1 MTHSLFLILKIL
13 GIILLV
19 LLILIFL
26 TALLVLFVPV
36 RYRLWGEWKEEQ
48 FVRGKVSWLFRLFVF
63 HFSYVRLPQ
72 EQEGF
77 SWDFKILGK
86 KIWGGAEQE
95 KDPGEAPGEE
105 SFLAGPEEGRSKEE
119 LEEKG
124 SSPGS
129 EEGRLKEEPEE
140 KESSPSPEERSR
152 EEEAAEQK
160 QKDAQS
166 PRAASDK
173 GPGFWQKLGKGKER
187 FQRLRFSF
195 QSVCDKLKSIR
206 DSLSE
211 KWEWLQNEK
220 NQASLRLLWRQ
231 LERLCRHICPG
242 KGMISLTFGFEDPY
256 TTGQVLEAASLIYPF
271 CHNHLSLY
279 PVFDEPVLE
288 AEGSVR
294 GRIRLSFLL
303 WLVLQVL
310 FDKHTRR
317 LLLGLRKK

>member
-19 LLILIFL
+19 LLILIL
-26 TALLVLFVPV
+26 LAVLLVLFVPV
-36 RYRLWGEWKEEQ
+36 RYRFWGEWKGEQ

-77 SWDFKILGK
+77 SWDFKVLGK

-95 KDPGEAPGEE
+95 EEPGEVPGEE
-105 SFLAGPEEGRSKEE
+105 SFLAGSEEGRS
-119 LEEKG
+119 
-124 SSPGS
+124 
-129 EEGRLKEEPEE
+129 KEEPEE
-140 KESSPSPEERSR
+140 KESSPSPEEGSR
-152 EEEAAEQK
+152 EEKAAEQK

-173 GPGFWQKLGKGKER
+173 GPGFWQKLGKGKDR

-303 WLVLQVL
+303 WLVLHVL

>member
-19 LLILIFL
+19 LLILIL
-26 TALLVLFVPV
+26 LAVLLVLFVPV
-36 RYRLWGEWKEEQ
+36 RYRFWGEWKGEQ

-95 KDPGEAPGEE
+95 EDPGEAPGEE
-105 SFLAGPEEGRSKEE
+105 NFLAGP
-119 LEEKG
+119 
-124 SSPGS
+124 

-140 KESSPSPEERSR
+140 KESSPSPEDRSR

-166 PRAASDK
+166 PRSASDK
-173 GPGFWQKLGKGKER
+173 GPGFWKKLGKGKER
-187 FQRLRFSF
+187 FQRFRFSF

-206 DSLSE
+206 DSLYE